1 MLWYLSIA
9 LISKNSLL
17 KLALPEGS
25 IAMSFRRDE
34 TGLSA
39 TNEGAIERQKYRAI
53 ERRDLQSYLT
63 ESSATADRLQRPLR
77 SCFRQQVSAS
87 VRPLKT

>member
-1 MLWYLSIA
+1 MLWCLSIA

-17 KLALPEGS
+17 KPALPEES

-39 TNEGAIERQKYRAI
+39 THEGAIERQKYRAI
-53 ERRDLQSYLT
+53 EHRDLHAMSRGFY
-63 ESSATADRLQRPLR
+63 RLVFCAFEARENEGTLI
-77 SCFRQQVSAS
+77 VTGEAS
-87 VRPLKT
+87 KPSG